1 MYGAL
6 PEVSLRFRLTPVFA
20 VVAMAALWPFGVPF
34 GVVGLVF
41 GLGLLAL
48 TAMLGMPRSIDLVF
62 GMVLTLT
69 VFATQ
74 FLGAVFLGMEAGGAT
89 TPVVLATV
97 LVWFAQLG
105 AFGVD
110 VHRHASPV
118 IRAAARPTSA
128 KDAREASGTAA

>member
-48 TAMLGMPRSIDLVF
+48 G
-62 GMVLTLT
+62 
-69 VFATQ
+69 
-74 FLGAVFLGMEAGGAT
+74 FLFRFQAL
-89 TPVVLATV
+89 
-97 LVWFAQLG
+97 
-105 AFGVD
+105 AFGTLEFV
-110 VHRHASPV
+110 VRFAGQNSVPSKQWK
-118 IRAAARPTSA
+118 RAANGRP
-128 KDAREASGTAA
+128 